1 MLKIEWLKLRRYKP
15 FWVLMTLY
23 PASLF
28 GLMFLT
34 SRAIDKAAAANPAIH
49 TAVDKIT
56 AFRYPEVW
64 TTVTWTASWFHF
76 LPCVLI
82 LLNVC
87 NEFENRTHR
96 QNLLDGWSR
105 PRFFLAKLSVTLGV
119 TLVSV
124 LWVALLAV
132 LLAGTHGAAPSLEG
146 ADRLLY
152 FTEQCLVYNFF
163 AMALG
168 FLVRRGILGLAIFLV
183 YSMCLEFVV
192 FGFLSFFARSLGHIE
207 YYAPLRLANQLLPLP
222 LWKEAVQRISPDA
235 PGLEVLQA
243 CAIGYVGL
251 FIGLSWWR
259 YGRSDL

>member
-1 MLKIEWLKLRRYKP
+1 MLKIEWLKLKRYKP
-15 FWVLMTLY
+15 FWILMTIY

-28 GLMFLT
+28 GLLFLI
-34 SRAIDKAAAANPAIH
+34 SRTIDRQASLNPAIH
-49 TAVDKIT
+49 NAVDKIT

-87 NEFENRTHR
+87 NEFESRTHR

-105 PRFFLAKLSVTLGV
+105 AQFFLAKVMVTLGV

-124 LWVALLAV
+124 FWVALLAT
-132 LLAGTHGAAPSLEG
+132 LLAATHSSPPSLEG

-152 FTEQCLVYNFF
+152 FFEQCLIYNFF
-163 AMALG
+163 ALALG
-168 FLVRRGILGLAIFLV
+168 FLVRRGIVSLAIFLV
-183 YSMCLEFVV
+183 YSVSLEFVV
-192 FGFLSFFARSLGHIE
+192 FGFLSFFLRHVE

-222 LWKEAVQRISPDA
+222 LWKDVAKRISPDA
-235 PGLEVLQA
+235 PGMEVLQA
-243 CAIGYVGL
+243 FALGYLVL

-259 YGRSDL
+259 YHRSDL

>member
-1 MLKIEWLKLRRYKP
+1 MLKVEWLKLKRYRP

-28 GLMFLT
+28 GLLFLVARLID
-34 SRAIDKAAAANPAIH
+34 RAAQGDHAIH
-49 TAVDKIT
+49 NAVDKIT
-56 AFRYPEVW
+56 AFRFPEVW

-76 LPCVLI
+76 LPCTLI

-105 PRFFLAKLSVTLGV
+105 LQFYVAKLLVTLGV

-124 LWVALLAV
+124 FWVALLAV
-132 LLAGTHGAAPSLEG
+132 LLAATHGSAATLEG

-152 FTEQCLVYNFF
+152 FLEQSLLYNFF
-163 AMALG
+163 ALALG
-168 FLVRRGILGLAIFLV
+168 FLIRRGIVSLAVFLV
-183 YSMCLEFVV
+183 YSVLIEFVV
-192 FGFLSFFARSLGHIE
+192 FGFLSFFVRGIDH
-207 YYAPLRLANQLLPLP
+207 YAPLKVANQLLPLP
-222 LWKEAVQRISPDA
+222 MWKEAASKFSPGA
-235 PGLEVLQA
+235 PGPELLQA
-243 CAIGYVGL
+243 CALGYLAL
-251 FIGLSWWR
+251 FIGLTWWR